1 MDLINIKHG
10 APSTNWLLASRSTKQ
25 ADARSHMNQAHHVSK
40 DTKMQLLHVTKHRT
54 PSFWFKKK
62 KRQEE
67 KSCIFNDVLWQK
79 LKNDTPTEI
88 NSSDERCDDTQ

>member
-1 MDLINIKHG
+1 MDLIIIKHG

-54 PSFWFKKK
+54 PSFCKKK
-62 KRQEE
+62 KRKKN

-79 LKNDTPTEI
+79 LKK
-88 NSSDERCDDTQ
+88 